1 MPGGGK
7 RSAQGGR
14 KTLPEAMRGRSWGAG
29 GGAKEGRAWPHCRE
43 GHGEACP
50 ESWEFELRGLAVVG
64 FEDPGA
70 SSWPHSG
77 REVGGPHAAEGLATG
92 RLSCSLP
99 WPLGHHG
106 SWGLDLTLSISSWP
120 MVTTGPRA
128 RAGQGTSWVLS
139 LSPTTTLWRR
149 GSAASDLWVLHHRL
163 R

>member
-64 FEDPGA
+64 FED
-70 SSWPHSG
+70 G
-77 REVGGPHAAEGLATG
+77 RIAGG
-92 RLSCSLP
+92 R
-99 WPLGHHG
+99 
-106 SWGLDLTLSISSWP
+106 
-120 MVTTGPRA
+120 
-128 RAGQGTSWVLS
+128 
-139 LSPTTTLWRR
+139 
-149 GSAASDLWVLHHRL
+149 SAAPMLLRAWLQGGSPVLCPGLWGTMGAGDWT
-163 R
+163 